1 MDIRDIVF
9 TVWAANGQDVTRTI
23 AALVAIAASQVT
35 VVQRGGRR
43 LASSSVGGETYQ
55 FEIPYGLGPLDV
67 LSQVRE
73 AWAVIEEFTDAE
85 LSTWLKQR
93 ETIGSR
99 LNFSGVTQ

>member
-1 MDIRDIVF
+1 MDTRDIVF
-9 TVWAANGQDVTRTI
+9 TVWAANGQDVTRTV
-23 AALVAIAASQVT
+23 AALLAIASSQVT

-73 AWAVIEEFTDAE
+73 AWAVIEDFTNAE
-85 LSTWLKQR
+85 LTAWLKQR

-99 LNFSGVTQ
+99 LVFANVDQ